1 MRFSSRAPKSDSTPN
16 NVHHQRGTPQE
27 GEPAATFMLVAYA
40 AASRSS
46 GRADQDG
53 GGTRR
58 AGSPPAAAPALR
70 ANSRAK
76 LRPPPTFGPPI
87 RFPHP
92 CLRKR
97 SASSLA
103 SGYGVESSRPGLRL
117 ARTMFGARALD
128 TIRTGPQGLSDERGC
143 RSSPH
148 RRRPSRTIRVL
159 FCARPGRP
167 RCAPSALAPPAL
179 HLPLCR
185 AARPLRDAKT
195 LFNSST

>member
-1 MRFSSRAPKSDSTPN
+1 
-16 NVHHQRGTPQE
+16 
-27 GEPAATFMLVAYA
+27 MLIAYA

-58 AGSPPAAAPALR
+58 AGSPPAAAPSLR

-76 LRPPPTFGPPI
+76 LRPTPTFGPPI
-87 RFPHP
+87 RFHHP

-148 RRRPSRTIRVL
+148 RRRPSCAIRVL
-159 FCARPGRP
+159 FAPAQVGPAARPP
-167 RCAPSALAPPAL
+167 PSRLRRFTYPD
-179 HLPLCR
+179 CR
-185 AARPLRDAKT
+185 EARPLRDAKT

>member
-1 MRFSSRAPKSDSTPN
+1 MALPSSKPAGSDFPPIMIIIKGG
-16 NVHHQRGTPQE
+16 HRRG
-27 GEPAATFMLVAYA
+27 G
-40 AASRSS
+40 ASGYIHVRSLRRRETRSS

-76 LRPPPTFGPPI
+76 LRPTPTFGPPI
-87 RFPHP
+87 RFHHP

-103 SGYGVESSRPGLRL
+103 SGCGVESSRPVLGL
-117 ARTMFGARALD
+117 ARTMFAARA
-128 TIRTGPQGLSDERGC
+128 RTPFAHDRCACPVGRGC
-143 RSSPH
+143 GHSP
-148 RRRPSRTIRVL
+148 RRRRTSCAIRVPM
-159 FCARPGRP
+159 RPPRAAPLRALRP
-167 RCAPSALAPPAL
+167 RAPRFTHPV
-179 HLPLCR
+179 CR
-185 AARPLRDAKT
+185 APRPLRGTKT

>member
-76 LRPPPTFGPPI
+76 LRPTPTFGPPI
-87 RFPHP
+87 RFHHP

-103 SGYGVESSRPGLRL
+103 SGCGVESSRPVLGL
-117 ARTMFGARALD
+117 ARTMFAARA
-128 TIRTGPQGLSDERGC
+128 RTPFARDRKACPPRGVAGLHPVVVGHPARFVSC
-143 RSSPH
+143 S
-148 RRRPSRTIRVL
+148 RPPRAAPLRAL
-159 FCARPGRP
+159 RP
-167 RCAPSALAPPAL
+167 RAPRFTHPV
-179 HLPLCR
+179 CR
-185 AARPLRDAKT
+185 APRPLRGTKT